1 VNILKMPCF
10 FRILALLKKV
20 FVMKKTIWFASI
32 IVATAFSSCGD
43 QPKEE
48 TKPEVPV
55 VKDSAAYAPSVEE
68 EKNHTQVK
76 GEAIVFYHLS
86 AAELKGK
93 DKATQEADKAFVDL
107 ANKMMENSTI
117 GIPMYITDK
126 KTVSIDVSQ
135 TRMLLFDKTE
145 RVEAQG
151 VVFYKHNAGPFWH
164 TNVTSEEAIVNAM
177 KSYFTATN

>member
-1 VNILKMPCF
+1 LPSF
-10 FRILALLKKV
+10 LRILALQK
-20 FVMKKTIWFASI
+20 FFIEMKKTIWLASI
-32 IVATAFSSCGD
+32 ILAATFISCGE

-55 VKDSAAYAPSVEE
+55 VKDSAAYEPSIEQ

-86 AAELKGK
+86 ASELKGK
-93 DKATQEADKAFVDL
+93 DKATQDADKAFVEL
-107 ANKMMENSTI
+107 AEKMMENPAVN
-117 GIPMYITDK
+117 IPMYITDK

-164 TNVTSEEAIVNAM
+164 TNVSSEEAIVNAM
-177 KSYFTATN
+177 KSYFSAIN